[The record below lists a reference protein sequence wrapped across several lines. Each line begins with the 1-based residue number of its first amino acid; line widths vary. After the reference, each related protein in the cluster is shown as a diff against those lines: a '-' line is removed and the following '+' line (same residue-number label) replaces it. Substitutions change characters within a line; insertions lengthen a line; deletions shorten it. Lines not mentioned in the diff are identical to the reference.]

1 MPGAVQ
7 PRDFA
12 LLLQGL
18 QLLRSQD
25 QCEAFA
31 AALKEASYPGRSPF
45 AWDKI
50 GLFYTVALLEPVCAG
65 RTTSKL
71 VDDYQDILSHSA
83 SIPELRRPQRKWSGD
98 VWEFVIWAEKNLP
111 GFDGH
116 EPDIGFLPKV
126 KLQMRG
132 DR

>member
-1 MPGAVQ
+1 MPG
-7 PRDFA
+7 
-12 LLLQGL
+12 G
-18 QLLRSQD
+18 
-25 QCEAFA
+25 
-31 AALKEASYPGRSPF
+31 
-45 AWDKI
+45 I
-50 GLFYTVALLEPVCAG
+50 
-65 RTTSKL
+65 TSKL